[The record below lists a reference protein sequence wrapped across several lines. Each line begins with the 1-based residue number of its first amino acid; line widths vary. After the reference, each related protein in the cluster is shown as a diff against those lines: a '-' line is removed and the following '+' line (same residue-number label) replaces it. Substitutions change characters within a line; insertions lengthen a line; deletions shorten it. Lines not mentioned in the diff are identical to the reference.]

1 MRYVHYCVP
10 CDAWSPERS
19 DSYQATA
26 DRDEH
31 RHRDHHPLT
40 PRDRIEEIPGPL
52 DIAASALL
60 SDLGHAARTG
70 VRKAAKSQAFRQ
82 IRASQYWQQ
91 AVRLLAIGTGVLV
104 LGAVVIRHLG

>member
-10 CDAWSPERS
+10 CDAWSPERP
-19 DSYQATA
+19 DFYQATA

-31 RHRDHHPLT
+31 RRRVHHPLT
-40 PRDRIEEIPGPL
+40 PRDCIEEIPGPVRAL
-52 DIAASALL
+52 ASAV
-60 SDLGHAARTG
+60 GRAARTG
-70 VRKAAKSQAFRQ
+70 IRKAAKSEAFRQ

-91 AVRLLAIGTGVLV
+91 AVRLLAIGAGVLV